1 MNVFARNNQ
10 VHLAG
15 RRRGDLRLGGWFFIA
30 LIWLGSGTLLHAQTL
45 QDMFTNR
52 VTFTSFSGDRTA
64 SNTNATVEPNEPK
77 HGGKTGGHSLWIS
90 WTAPA
95 DGIVTF
101 DTVGSTFDTLLSAY
115 YFQNTN
121 DTSLS
126 QLKELAEND
135 DAPINPSPGA
145 LKTSLISFGAQ
156 VGKKYE
162 IAVDGYKGA
171 TGSARLRWSFEV
183 APSTPPIVL
192 TTPNSAALQLG
203 DPVTLSVDITPEPN
217 INLQWRFNGESF
229 GQIGNTL
236 SLPSLQTNH
245 LGTYT
250 LRIEIEVGNDR
261 VRFET
266 TPFELQVNS
275 EGQTNALA
283 RDKLLDSPDTP
294 LLGSDGGGTSLI
306 GGGLVMRQLVAGGGG
321 VQNIGVVRGYN
332 GSQIFNTF
340 YATADSS
347 EPAHCN
353 VIGGSS
359 YWLIYQPPTNGTL
372 TLNTLGSTY
381 DTVLETYTYNG
392 TLAGYQ
398 DLISL
403 ACDNNGYGTNG
414 PSRVQIPVV
423 KSRQYIVS
431 VDGVNAAFGTA
442 WLNYSLN
449 TNANAQPQPPTLT
462 GSPQPLTVAAGSTIV
477 LTAPVTGS
485 VPLAFAW
492 RKDNVLMPGQSAPA
506 IVLVNVT
513 NTHSGNYSFVV
524 TNDLGSASGT
534 FALKV
539 VVPPVCS
546 LKRIPTG
553 MQLSYP
559 TLEGQIYTIE
569 ESTNLLTGWVAWPG
583 SFVGN
588 GLTNFFNVW
597 NSGTKFYRV
606 RVE

>member
-1 MNVFARNNQ
+1 MQTLELTAGIRSC
-10 VHLAG
+10 HG
-15 RRRGDLRLGGWFFIA
+15 RRVSRALVMAAGLGLFLFA
-30 LIWLGSGTLLHAQTL
+30 KVASGQSLE
-45 QDMFTNR
+45 DFFTNR
-52 VTFTSFSGDRTA
+52 IATAASSGDITTNNTTA
-64 SNTNATVEPNEPK
+64 TFEPNEPK
-77 HGGKTGGHSLWIS
+77 HGGKTGGHSMWIS
-90 WTAPA
+90 WTAPV
-95 DGIVTF
+95 DGVVIF

-121 DTSLS
+121 DTTLDK
-126 QLKELAEND
+126 LTELVRND

-156 VGKKYE
+156 AGKKYE

-171 TGSARLRWSFEV
+171 TGSVRLRWSFAI
-183 APSTPPIVL
+183 APATPPIVL
-192 TTPNSAALQLG
+192 STPNSRALKLG
-203 DPVTLSVDITPEPN
+203 DPVTLSIALTPEPN
-217 INLQWRFNGESF
+217 VNLQWRFNGESF
-229 GQIGNTL
+229 GQTGNTL
-236 SLPSLQTNH
+236 TFASLQATN
-245 LGTYT
+245 LGTYA
-250 LRIEIEVGNDR
+250 LRVQVEVGNDR
-261 VRFET
+261 VRYET
-266 TPFELQVNS
+266 SPFELQVNS
-275 EGQTNALA
+275 EGETNALA
-283 RDKLLDSPDTP
+283 QDKLLDSPASP
-294 LLGSDGGGTSLI
+294 LLGSDGGSSLVV
-306 GGGLVMRQLVAGGGG
+306 GGLVVRSLVRGGGGG

-340 YATADSS
+340 YATADPS
-347 EPAHCN
+347 EPTHCN

-392 TLAGYQ
+392 NLAGYQ

-449 TNANAQPQPPTLT
+449 TNANAQPQPPTLI
-462 GSPQPLTVAAGSTIV
+462 GSPQPLTVAAGSTIA

-485 VPLAFAW
+485 VPMAFTW
-492 RKDNVLMPGQSAPA
+492 RKDNVLMQGQSAPS
-506 IVLVNVT
+506 VLLANVT
-513 NTHSGNYSFVV
+513 NTHSGNYSFAV
-524 TNDLGSASGT
+524 TNDLGGVSGN

-539 VVPPVCS
+539 VVPPQCG
-546 LKRIPTG
+546 LTRIPNG

-559 TLEGQIYTIE
+559 TIVGQTYTVE
-569 ESTNLLTGWVAWPG
+569 ESTNLLSGWTAWPG

>member
-1 MNVFARNNQ
+1 MQTLELTAGIRSC
-10 VHLAG
+10 HG
-15 RRRGDLRLGGWFFIA
+15 RRVSRALVMAAGLGLFLFA
-30 LIWLGSGTLLHAQTL
+30 KVASGQSLE
-45 QDMFTNR
+45 DFFTNR
-52 VTFTSFSGDRTA
+52 IATAASSGDITTNNTTA
-64 SNTNATVEPNEPK
+64 TFEPNEPK
-77 HGGKTGGHSLWIS
+77 HGGKTGGHSMWIS
-90 WTAPA
+90 WTAPV
-95 DGIVTF
+95 DGVVIF

-115 YFQNTN
+115 YFQTTN
-121 DTSLS
+121 DTTLDK
-126 QLKELAEND
+126 LTELVRND

-156 VGKKYE
+156 AGKKYE

-171 TGSARLRWSFEV
+171 TGSVRLRWSFAI
-183 APSTPPIVL
+183 APATPPIVL
-192 TTPNSAALQLG
+192 STPNSRALKLG
-203 DPVTLSVDITPEPN
+203 DPVTLSIALTPEPN
-217 INLQWRFNGESF
+217 VNLQWRFNGESF
-229 GQIGNTL
+229 GQTGNTL
-236 SLPSLQTNH
+236 TFASLQATN

-250 LRIEIEVGNDR
+250 LRVQVEVGNDQ
-261 VRFET
+261 VRYET
-266 TPFELQVNS
+266 SPFELQVNS
-275 EGQTNALA
+275 EGETNALA
-283 RDKLLDSPDTP
+283 QDKLLDSPASP
-294 LLGSDGGGTSLI
+294 LLGSDGGSSLVV
-306 GGGLVMRQLVAGGGG
+306 GGLVVRSLVRGGGGG

-340 YATADSS
+340 YATADPS
-347 EPAHCN
+347 EPTHCN

-392 TLAGYQ
+392 NLAGYQ

-449 TNANAQPQPPTLT
+449 TNANAQPQPPTLI
-462 GSPQPLTVAAGSTIV
+462 GSPQPLTVAAGSTIA

-485 VPLAFAW
+485 VPMAFTW
-492 RKDNVLMPGQSAPA
+492 RKDNVLMQGQSAPS
-506 IVLVNVT
+506 VLLANVT
-513 NTHSGNYSFVV
+513 NTHSGNYSFAV
-524 TNDLGSASGT
+524 TNDLGGVSGN

-539 VVPPVCS
+539 VVPPQCG
-546 LKRIPTG
+546 LTRIPNG

-559 TLEGQIYTIE
+559 TIVGQTYTVE
-569 ESTNLLTGWVAWPG
+569 ESTNLLSGWTAWPG

>member
-1 MNVFARNNQ
+1 MQTLELTAGIRSC
-10 VHLAG
+10 HG
-15 RRRGDLRLGGWFFIA
+15 RRVSRALVMAAGLGLFLFA
-30 LIWLGSGTLLHAQTL
+30 KVASGQSLE
-45 QDMFTNR
+45 DFFTNR
-52 VTFTSFSGDRTA
+52 IATAASSGDITTNNTTA
-64 SNTNATVEPNEPK
+64 TFEPNEPK
-77 HGGKTGGHSLWIS
+77 HGGKTGGHSMWIS
-90 WTAPA
+90 WTAPV
-95 DGIVTF
+95 DGVVIF

-121 DTSLS
+121 DTTLDK
-126 QLKELAEND
+126 LTELVRND

-156 VGKKYE
+156 AGKKYE

-171 TGSARLRWSFEV
+171 TGSVRLRWSFAI
-183 APSTPPIVL
+183 APATPPIVL
-192 TTPNSAALQLG
+192 STPNSRALKLG
-203 DPVTLSVDITPEPN
+203 DPVTLSIALTPEPN
-217 INLQWRFNGESF
+217 VNLQWRFNGESF
-229 GQIGNTL
+229 GQTGNTL
-236 SLPSLQTNH
+236 TFASLQATN

-250 LRIEIEVGNDR
+250 LRVQVEVGNDQ
-261 VRFET
+261 VRYET
-266 TPFELQVNS
+266 SPFELQVNS
-275 EGQTNALA
+275 EGETNALA
-283 RDKLLDSPDTP
+283 QDKLLDSPASP
-294 LLGSDGGGTSLI
+294 LLGSDGGSSLVV
-306 GGGLVMRQLVAGGGG
+306 GGLVVRSLVRGGGGG

-340 YATADSS
+340 YATADPS
-347 EPAHCN
+347 EPTHCN

-392 TLAGYQ
+392 NLAGYQ

-449 TNANAQPQPPTLT
+449 TNANAQPQPPTLI
-462 GSPQPLTVAAGSTIV
+462 GSPQPLTVAAGSTIA

-485 VPLAFAW
+485 VPMAFTW
-492 RKDNVLMPGQSAPA
+492 RKDNVLMQGQSAPS
-506 IVLVNVT
+506 VLLANVT
-513 NTHSGNYSFVV
+513 NTHSGNYSFAV
-524 TNDLGSASGT
+524 TNDLGGVSGN

-539 VVPPVCS
+539 VVPPQCG
-546 LKRIPTG
+546 LTRIPNG

-559 TLEGQIYTIE
+559 TIVGQTYTVE
-569 ESTNLLTGWVAWPG
+569 ESTNLLSGWTAWPG

>member
-1 MNVFARNNQ
+1 MQTLELTAGIRSC
-10 VHLAG
+10 HG
-15 RRRGDLRLGGWFFIA
+15 RRVSRALVMAAGLGLFLFA
-30 LIWLGSGTLLHAQTL
+30 KVASGQSLE
-45 QDMFTNR
+45 DFFTNR
-52 VTFTSFSGDRTA
+52 IATAASSGDITTNNTTA
-64 SNTNATVEPNEPK
+64 TFEPNEPK
-77 HGGKTGGHSLWIS
+77 HGGKTGGHSMWIS
-90 WTAPA
+90 WTAPV
-95 DGIVTF
+95 DGVVIF

-121 DTSLS
+121 DTTLDK
-126 QLKELAEND
+126 LTELVRND

-156 VGKKYE
+156 AGKKYE

-171 TGSARLRWSFEV
+171 TGSVRLRWSFAI
-183 APSTPPIVL
+183 APATPPIVL
-192 TTPNSAALQLG
+192 STPNSRALKLG
-203 DPVTLSVDITPEPN
+203 DPVTLSIALTPEPN
-217 INLQWRFNGESF
+217 VNLQWRFNGESF
-229 GQIGNTL
+229 GQTGNTL
-236 SLPSLQTNH
+236 TFASLQATN
-245 LGTYT
+245 LGTYA
-250 LRIEIEVGNDR
+250 LRVEVEVGNDQ
-261 VRFET
+261 VRYET
-266 TPFELQVNS
+266 SPFELQVNS
-275 EGQTNALA
+275 EGETNALA
-283 RDKLLDSPDTP
+283 QDKLLDSPASP
-294 LLGSDGGGTSLI
+294 LLGSDGGSSLVV
-306 GGGLVMRQLVAGGGG
+306 GGLVVRSLVRGGGGG

-340 YATADSS
+340 YATADPS
-347 EPAHCN
+347 EPTHCN

-392 TLAGYQ
+392 NLAGYQ

-449 TNANAQPQPPTLT
+449 TNANAQPQPPTLI
-462 GSPQPLTVAAGSTIV
+462 GSPQPLTVAAGSTIA

-485 VPLAFAW
+485 VPMAFTW
-492 RKDNVLMPGQSAPA
+492 RKDNVLMQGQSAPS
-506 IVLVNVT
+506 VLLANVT
-513 NTHSGNYSFVV
+513 NTHSGNYSFAV
-524 TNDLGSASGT
+524 TNDLGGVSGN

-539 VVPPVCS
+539 VVPPQCG
-546 LKRIPTG
+546 LTRIPNG

-559 TLEGQIYTIE
+559 TIVGQTYTVE
-569 ESTNLLTGWVAWPG
+569 ESTNLLSGWTAWPG

>member
-1 MNVFARNNQ
+1 M
-10 VHLAG
+10 
-15 RRRGDLRLGGWFFIA
+15 
-30 LIWLGSGTLLHAQTL
+30 
-45 QDMFTNR
+45 
-52 VTFTSFSGDRTA
+52 
-64 SNTNATVEPNEPK
+64 
-77 HGGKTGGHSLWIS
+77 
-90 WTAPA
+90 
-95 DGIVTF
+95 
-101 DTVGSTFDTLLSAY
+101 LSAY

-121 DTSLS
+121 DTTLDK
-126 QLKELAEND
+126 LTELVRND

-156 VGKKYE
+156 AGKKYE

-171 TGSARLRWSFEV
+171 TGSVRLRWSFAI
-183 APSTPPIVL
+183 APATPPIVL
-192 TTPNSAALQLG
+192 STPNSRALKLG
-203 DPVTLSVDITPEPN
+203 DPVTLSIALTPEPN
-217 INLQWRFNGESF
+217 VNLQWRFNGESF
-229 GQIGNTL
+229 GQTGNTL
-236 SLPSLQTNH
+236 TFASLQATN

-250 LRIEIEVGNDR
+250 LRVEVEVGNDQ
-261 VRFET
+261 VRYET
-266 TPFELQVNS
+266 SPFELQVNS
-275 EGQTNALA
+275 EGETNALA
-283 RDKLLDSPDTP
+283 QDKLLDSPASP
-294 LLGSDGGGTSLI
+294 LLGSDGGSSLVV
-306 GGGLVMRQLVAGGGG
+306 GGLVVRSLVRGGGGG

-340 YATADSS
+340 YATADPS
-347 EPAHCN
+347 EPTHCN

-392 TLAGYQ
+392 NLAGYQ

-449 TNANAQPQPPTLT
+449 TNANAQPQPPTLI
-462 GSPQPLTVAAGSTIV
+462 GSPQPLTVAAGSTIA

-485 VPLAFAW
+485 VPMAFTW
-492 RKDNVLMPGQSAPA
+492 RKDNVLMQGQSAPS
-506 IVLVNVT
+506 VLLANVT
-513 NTHSGNYSFVV
+513 NTHSGNYSFAV
-524 TNDLGSASGT
+524 TNDLGGMSGN

-539 VVPPVCS
+539 VVPPQCG
-546 LKRIPTG
+546 LTRIPNG

-559 TLEGQIYTIE
+559 TIVGQTYTVE
-569 ESTNLLTGWVAWPG
+569 ESTNLLSGWTAWPG

-588 GLTNFFNVW
+588 GLTNFFIVW

-606 RVE
+606 RVEYPVLKTLPCSANGTTFLILSPQTLYYAQNRIGNKAA

>member
-1 MNVFARNNQ
+1 MAAGLGLFLFAK
-10 VHLAG
+10 VA
-15 RRRGDLRLGGWFFIA
+15 
-30 LIWLGSGTLLHAQTL
+30 SGQSLE
-45 QDMFTNR
+45 DFFTNR
-52 VTFTSFSGDRTA
+52 IATAASSGDITTNNTTA
-64 SNTNATVEPNEPK
+64 TFEPNEPK
-77 HGGKTGGHSLWIS
+77 HGGKTGGHSMWIS
-90 WTAPA
+90 WTAPV
-95 DGIVTF
+95 DGVVIF

-121 DTSLS
+121 DTTLDK
-126 QLKELAEND
+126 LTELVRND

-156 VGKKYE
+156 AGKKYE

-171 TGSARLRWSFEV
+171 TGSVRLRWSFAI
-183 APSTPPIVL
+183 APATPPIVL
-192 TTPNSAALQLG
+192 STPNSRALKLG
-203 DPVTLSVDITPEPN
+203 DPVTLSIALTPEPN
-217 INLQWRFNGESF
+217 VNLQWRFNGESF
-229 GQIGNTL
+229 GQTGNTL
-236 SLPSLQTNH
+236 TFASLQATN

-250 LRIEIEVGNDR
+250 LRVQVEVGNDQ
-261 VRFET
+261 VRYET
-266 TPFELQVNS
+266 SPFELQVNS
-275 EGQTNALA
+275 EGETNALA
-283 RDKLLDSPDTP
+283 QDKLLDSPASP
-294 LLGSDGGGTSLI
+294 LLGSDGGSSLVV
-306 GGGLVMRQLVAGGGG
+306 GGLVVRSLVRGGGGG

-340 YATADSS
+340 YATADPS
-347 EPAHCN
+347 EPTHCN

-392 TLAGYQ
+392 NLAGYQ

-449 TNANAQPQPPTLT
+449 TNANAQPQPPTLI
-462 GSPQPLTVAAGSTIV
+462 GSPQPLTVAAGSTIA

-485 VPLAFAW
+485 VPMAFTW
-492 RKDNVLMPGQSAPA
+492 RKDNVLMQGQSAPS
-506 IVLVNVT
+506 VLLANVT
-513 NTHSGNYSFVV
+513 NTHSGNYSFAV
-524 TNDLGSASGT
+524 TNDLGGVSGN

-539 VVPPVCS
+539 VVPPQCG
-546 LKRIPTG
+546 LTRIPNG

-559 TLEGQIYTIE
+559 TIVGQTYTVE
-569 ESTNLLTGWVAWPG
+569 ESTNLLSGWTAWPG

>member
-1 MNVFARNNQ
+1 MQTLELTAGIRSC
-10 VHLAG
+10 HG
-15 RRRGDLRLGGWFFIA
+15 RRVSRALVMAAGLGLFLFA
-30 LIWLGSGTLLHAQTL
+30 KVASGQSLE
-45 QDMFTNR
+45 DFFTNR
-52 VTFTSFSGDRTA
+52 IATAASSGDITTNNTTA
-64 SNTNATVEPNEPK
+64 TFEPNEPK
-77 HGGKTGGHSLWIS
+77 HGGKTGGHSMWIS
-90 WTAPA
+90 WTAPV
-95 DGIVTF
+95 DGVVIF

-121 DTSLS
+121 DTTLDK
-126 QLKELAEND
+126 LTELVRND

-156 VGKKYE
+156 AGKKYE

-171 TGSARLRWSFEV
+171 TGSVRLRWSFAI
-183 APSTPPIVL
+183 APATPPIVL
-192 TTPNSAALQLG
+192 STPNSRALKLG
-203 DPVTLSVDITPEPN
+203 DPVTLSIALTPEPN
-217 INLQWRFNGESF
+217 VNLQWRFNGESF
-229 GQIGNTL
+229 GQTGNTL
-236 SLPSLQTNH
+236 TFASLQATN

-250 LRIEIEVGNDR
+250 LRVEVEVGNDQ
-261 VRFET
+261 VRYET
-266 TPFELQVNS
+266 SPFELQVNS
-275 EGQTNALA
+275 EGETNALA
-283 RDKLLDSPDTP
+283 QDKLLDSPASP
-294 LLGSDGGGTSLI
+294 LLGSDGGSSLVV
-306 GGGLVMRQLVAGGGG
+306 GGLVVRSLVRGGGGG

-340 YATADSS
+340 YATADPS
-347 EPAHCN
+347 EPTHCN

-392 TLAGYQ
+392 NLAGYQ

-449 TNANAQPQPPTLT
+449 TNANAQPQPPTLI
-462 GSPQPLTVAAGSTIV
+462 GSPQPLTVAAGSTIA

-485 VPLAFAW
+485 VPMAFTW
-492 RKDNVLMPGQSAPA
+492 RKDNVLMQGQSAPS
-506 IVLVNVT
+506 VLLANVT
-513 NTHSGNYSFVV
+513 NTHSGNYSFAV
-524 TNDLGSASGT
+524 TNDLGGVSGN

-539 VVPPVCS
+539 VVPPQCG
-546 LKRIPTG
+546 LTRIPNG

-559 TLEGQIYTIE
+559 TIVGQTYTVE
-569 ESTNLLTGWVAWPG
+569 ESTNLLSGWTAWPG